1 MKKLLVLIL
10 SAILPFLLV
19 LGFGRK
25 SVDSQQKFLP
35 SANDVLIMVQTCPD
49 FTKSLSED
57 ISAVSSFW
65 LQTQEVFFQK
75 PDGQDYSEI
84 WSDANDDNFFV
95 KLGNTFKFLFGQISN
110 FFACFVPFFQMIGA
124 SFTLVGHALYI
135 PIEFISWLWNN
146 LLGFSKT

>member
-1 MKKLLVLIL
+1 MRKIIIVLL
-10 SAILPFLLV
+10 SAFLPLLLV
-19 LGFGRK
+19 LGFARK
-25 SVDSQQKFLP
+25 SVNSEQKFLP
-35 SANDVLIMVQTCPD
+35 SANDILLRVQNCPD
-49 FTKSLSED
+49 FTKPISED
-57 ISAVSSFW
+57 IEAVSSFW
-65 LQTQEVFFQK
+65 QKTQEVFFRK